1 MEKEKILK
9 SLFLRKKQLP
19 TLPVIFAEFNKLV
32 NKPFVSTRQIADLI
46 KKDQS
51 MVAKI
56 LQMSNSALY
65 SKRQKITS
73 LANAGKRERI
83 CSIGVPGFSLK

>member
-32 NKPFVSTRQIADLI
+32 NNYEISWF
-46 KKDQS
+46 
-51 MVAKI
+51 
-56 LQMSNSALY
+56 N
-65 SKRQKITS
+65 
-73 LANAGKRERI
+73 
-83 CSIGVPGFSLK
+83 FFF